1 MKFEDLHGRTAVI
14 TGGGRG
20 LGFSLAEALAGQGVN
35 VALLDVLPEVGEAA
49 TSLAAE
55 YGVQAIGIRTD
66 VTDPE
71 QINAAF
77 DRITAEIATPQIL
90 LTAAGITL
98 LEAAVDI
105 DPAQWRRLQSINVDG
120 TFFVAQVFARRLIAA
135 ELAGSA
141 ILVSSMSAKIV
152 NVPQQQTAYN
162 ASKAAVDHL
171 TRSLAVEWAGHRI
184 RVNAIAPGYFLSDM
198 TKQFTESNP
207 VLAADWTSRIPL
219 GRMGDPSDLH
229 GLVGYLASDASSY
242 LTAQSIVIDG
252 GYTAL

>member
-1 MKFEDLHGRTAVI
+1 MKFEDLQGRTAVV

-35 VALLDVLPEVGEAA
+35 VALLDVLPEVDATAA
-49 TSLAAE
+49 QLAE
-55 YGVQAIGIRTD
+55 RFGVRAVGIHTD
-66 VTDPE
+66 VTDPD

-77 DRITAEIATPQIL
+77 DRIVAEIGTPQVL

-105 DPAQWRRLQSINVDG
+105 DPAQWRRLQAINVDG
-120 TFFVAQVFARRLIAA
+120 TFFVAQVFARRLLAA
-135 ELAGSA
+135 DLRGSA

-162 ASKAAVDHL
+162 TSKAAVDHL
-171 TRSLAVEWAGHRI
+171 TKSLAVEWARDGI

-207 VLAADWTSRIPL
+207 ELAAEWTSRIPI

-229 GLVGYLASDASSY
+229 GLVAFLASDASSY
-242 LTAQSIVIDG
+242 VTAQSIVIDG

>member
-1 MKFEDLHGRTAVI
+1 MKFEDLQGRAAVV

-20 LGFSLAEALAGQGVN
+20 LGLSLAEALAGQGVD
-35 VALLDVLPEVGEAA
+35 VALLDVLPDVEATA
-49 TSLAAE
+49 ERLAE
-55 YGVQAIGIRTD
+55 RFGVRAIGIPTD

-71 QINAAF
+71 QISAAF
-77 DRITAEIATPQIL
+77 DRIDAALGTPRVL

-105 DPAQWRRLQSINVDG
+105 DPVQWRRLQAINVDG
-120 TFFVAQVFARRLIAA
+120 TFFVAQEFARRLLAA
-135 ELAGSA
+135 QLRGSA
-141 ILVSSMSAKIV
+141 ILVSSMSAKII
-152 NVPQQQTAYN
+152 NVPQHQTAYN
-162 ASKAAVDHL
+162 TSKAAVDHL
-171 TRSLAVEWAGHRI
+171 TRSLAVEWAGAGI

-207 VLAADWTSRIPL
+207 ELAAEWTSRIPL
-219 GRMGDPSDLH
+219 GRMGDPADLH
-229 GLVGYLASDASSY
+229 GLVAFLASDASAY

>member
-1 MKFEDLHGRTAVI
+1 MKFEDLQGRTAVV

-35 VALLDVLPEVGEAA
+35 VALLDVLPEVDATAA
-49 TSLAAE
+49 QLAE
-55 YGVQAIGIRTD
+55 RFGVRAVGIHTD
-66 VTDPE
+66 VTDPD

-77 DRITAEIATPQIL
+77 DRIVADIGTPQVL

-105 DPAQWRRLQSINVDG
+105 DPAQWRRLQAINVDG
-120 TFFVAQVFARRLIAA
+120 TFFVAQVFARRLLAA
-135 ELAGSA
+135 DLRGSA

-162 ASKAAVDHL
+162 TSKAAVDHL
-171 TRSLAVEWAGHRI
+171 TKSLAVEWARDGI

-207 VLAADWTSRIPL
+207 ELAAEWTSRIPI

-229 GLVGYLASDASSY
+229 GLVAFLASDASSY
-242 LTAQSIVIDG
+242 VTAQSIVIDG

>member
-1 MKFEDLHGRTAVI
+1 MKFEDLQGRTAVV

-20 LGFSLAEALAGQGVN
+20 LGYSLAEALAGQGAN
-35 VALLDVLPEVGEAA
+35 VALLDVLPDVDATAVALGERF
-49 TSLAAE
+49 
-55 YGVQAIGIRTD
+55 GVQAVGIHTD

-71 QINAAF
+71 QISAAF
-77 DRITAEIATPQIL
+77 DRIGAAVGTPQIL

-105 DPAQWRRLQSINVDG
+105 DPAQWRRVQSINVDG
-120 TFFVAQVFARRLIAA
+120 TFFVAQEFARRVLA
-135 ELAGSA
+135 EGLAGSA

-162 ASKAAVDHL
+162 TSKAAVDHL
-171 TRSLAVEWAGHRI
+171 TKSLAVEWAAAGI
-184 RVNAIAPGYFLSDM
+184 RVNAISPGYFLSDM

-207 VLAADWTSRIPL
+207 ELAAEWTSRIPI

-229 GLVGYLASDASSY
+229 GLVAYLASDASSY

>member
-1 MKFEDLHGRTAVI
+1 MKFEDLQGRTAVV

-35 VALLDVLPEVGEAA
+35 VALLDVLPEVDATAA
-49 TSLAAE
+49 QLAE
-55 YGVQAIGIRTD
+55 RFGVRAVGIHTD
-66 VTDPE
+66 VTDPD

-77 DRITAEIATPQIL
+77 DRIVADIGTPQVL

-105 DPAQWRRLQSINVDG
+105 DPAQWRRLQAINVDG
-120 TFFVAQVFARRLIAA
+120 TFFVAQVFARRLLAA
-135 ELAGSA
+135 DLRGSA

-152 NVPQQQTAYN
+152 NVPQQQAAYN
-162 ASKAAVDHL
+162 TSKAAVDHL
-171 TRSLAVEWAGHRI
+171 TKSLAVEWARDGI

-207 VLAADWTSRIPL
+207 ELAAEWTSRIPI

-229 GLVGYLASDASSY
+229 GLVAFLASDASSY
-242 LTAQSIVIDG
+242 VTAQSIVIDG

>member
-1 MKFEDLHGRTAVI
+1 MNFADLTGRTAVVS
-14 TGGGRG
+14 GGGRG
-20 LGFSLAEALAGQGVN
+20 LGYSLAEALAAQGVN
-35 VALLDVLPEVGEAA
+35 VALLDVLPDVAETASE
-49 TSLAAE
+49 LAE
-55 YGVQAIGIRTD
+55 RTGVRAVGIRTD
-66 VTDPE
+66 VTNPE
-71 QINAAF
+71 QIDAAF
-77 DRITAEIATPQIL
+77 AQIEQQIGTPQVLI
-90 LTAAGITL
+90 TAAGITL

-120 TFFVAQVFARRLIAA
+120 TFFVAQAFARRAIAA
-135 ELAGSA
+135 GVAGSA

-162 ASKAAVDHL
+162 TSKAAVDHL
-171 TRSLAVEWAGHRI
+171 TKSLAVEWASDNI

-207 VLAADWTSRIPL
+207 ELAADWTSRIPL

-229 GLVGYLASDASSY
+229 GLVGFLASDASSY
-242 LTAQSIVIDG
+242 ITAQSIVIDG

>member
-1 MKFEDLHGRTAVI
+1 MKFEDLTGRTAVI

-20 LGFSLAEALAGQGVN
+20 LGHSLAEALAGQGMHL
-35 VALLDVLPEVGEAA
+35 ALLDVLPDLSETAA
-49 TSLAAE
+49 ALAE
-55 YGVQAIGIRTD
+55 RFGVRVIGIRTD
-66 VTDPE
+66 VTDPQ
-71 QINAAF
+71 QIEAAF
-77 DRITAEIATPQIL
+77 DRVSSEVGVPQVL
-90 LTAAGITL
+90 VTAAGVTL

-105 DPAQWRRLQSINVDG
+105 DPEQWRRVQSINVDG
-120 TFFVAQVFARRLIAA
+120 TFFVAQIFARRLIAA
-135 ELAGSA
+135 QLAGSA

-171 TRSLAVEWAGHRI
+171 ATSLAVEWAGQGI

-207 VLAADWTSRIPL
+207 ELAADWTSRIPL
-219 GRMGDPSDLH
+219 GRMGQPADLH
-229 GLVGYLASDASSY
+229 GLVAFLASDASSY

>member
-1 MKFEDLHGRTAVI
+1 MKFEDLQGRAAVV

-20 LGFSLAEALAGQGVN
+20 LGLSLAEALAGQGVD
-35 VALLDVLPEVGEAA
+35 VALLDVLPDVEATA
-49 TSLAAE
+49 ERLAE
-55 YGVQAIGIRTD
+55 RFGVRAIGVPTD

-71 QINAAF
+71 QITAAF
-77 DRITAEIATPQIL
+77 DRVDAALGTPRVL

-105 DPAQWRRLQSINVDG
+105 DPVQWRRLQAINVDG
-120 TFFVAQVFARRLIAA
+120 TFFVAQEFARRLLAA
-135 ELAGSA
+135 QLGGSA
-141 ILVSSMSAKIV
+141 ILVSSMSAKII

-162 ASKAAVDHL
+162 TSKAAVDHL
-171 TRSLAVEWAGHRI
+171 TRSLAVEWAGAGI

-207 VLAADWTSRIPL
+207 ELAAEWTSRIPL
-219 GRMGDPSDLH
+219 GRMGDPADLH
-229 GLVGYLASDASSY
+229 GLVAFLASDASAY

>member
-1 MKFEDLHGRTAVI
+1 MKFEDLQGRTAVV

-20 LGFSLAEALAGQGVN
+20 LGYSLAEALAGQGVN
-35 VALLDVLPEVGEAA
+35 VALLDVLPDVSDTAD
-49 TSLAAE
+49 SLAQRF
-55 YGVQAIGIRTD
+55 GVRAIGIRTD

-71 QINAAF
+71 QIEAAF
-77 DRITAEIATPQIL
+77 DRIADALGTPQVL

-105 DPAQWRRLQSINVDG
+105 DPVAWRRLQAINVDG
-120 TFFVAQVFARRLIAA
+120 TFFMAQVFARRLLAA
-135 ELAGSA
+135 RLEGSA

-162 ASKAAVDHL
+162 TSKAAVDHL
-171 TRSLAVEWAGHRI
+171 TKSLAVEWAGSGI

-207 VLAADWTSRIPL
+207 ELAAEWTSRIPI

-229 GLVGYLASDASSY
+229 GLVAFLASDASSY
-242 LTAQSIVIDG
+242 ITAQSIVIDG

>member
-1 MKFEDLHGRTAVI
+1 MKFEDLQGRAAVV

-20 LGFSLAEALAGQGVN
+20 LGLSLAEALAGQGVD
-35 VALLDVLPEVGEAA
+35 VALLDVLPDVEATA
-49 TSLAAE
+49 ERLAE
-55 YGVQAIGIRTD
+55 RFGVRAIGVPTD

-71 QINAAF
+71 QITAAF
-77 DRITAEIATPQIL
+77 DRIDAALGTPRVL

-105 DPAQWRRLQSINVDG
+105 DPVQWRRLQAINVDG
-120 TFFVAQVFARRLIAA
+120 TFFVAQEFARRLLAA
-135 ELAGSA
+135 QLGGSA
-141 ILVSSMSAKIV
+141 ILVSSMSAKII

-162 ASKAAVDHL
+162 TSKAAVDHL
-171 TRSLAVEWAGHRI
+171 TRSLAVEWAGAGI

-207 VLAADWTSRIPL
+207 ELAAEWTSRIPL
-219 GRMGDPSDLH
+219 GRMGDPADLH
-229 GLVGYLASDASSY
+229 GLVAFLASDASAY

>member
-1 MKFEDLHGRTAVI
+1 MKFEDLQGRAAVV

-20 LGFSLAEALAGQGVN
+20 LGLSLAEALAGQGVD
-35 VALLDVLPEVGEAA
+35 VALLDVLPDVEATA
-49 TSLAAE
+49 ERLAE
-55 YGVQAIGIRTD
+55 RFGVRAIGIPTD

-71 QINAAF
+71 QISAAF
-77 DRITAEIATPQIL
+77 DRIDAALGTPRVL

-105 DPAQWRRLQSINVDG
+105 DPVQWRRLQAINVDG
-120 TFFVAQVFARRLIAA
+120 TFFVAQEFARRLLAA
-135 ELAGSA
+135 QLGGSA
-141 ILVSSMSAKIV
+141 ILVSSMSAKII
-152 NVPQQQTAYN
+152 NVPQHQTAYN
-162 ASKAAVDHL
+162 TSKAAVDHL
-171 TRSLAVEWAGHRI
+171 TRSLAVEWAGAGI

-207 VLAADWTSRIPL
+207 ELAAEWTSRIPL
-219 GRMGDPSDLH
+219 GRMGDPADLH
-229 GLVGYLASDASSY
+229 GLVAFLASDASAY

>member
-229 GLVGYLASDASSY
+229 GLVGFLASDASSY

>member
-1 MKFEDLHGRTAVI
+1 MKFEDLQGRAAVV

-20 LGFSLAEALAGQGVN
+20 LGLSLAEALAGQGVD
-35 VALLDVLPEVGEAA
+35 VALLDVLPDVEATA
-49 TSLAAE
+49 ERLAE
-55 YGVQAIGIRTD
+55 RFGVRAIGIPTD

-71 QINAAF
+71 QISAAF
-77 DRITAEIATPQIL
+77 DRIDAALGTPRVL

-105 DPAQWRRLQSINVDG
+105 DPVQWRRLQAINVDG
-120 TFFVAQVFARRLIAA
+120 TFFVAQEFARRLLAA
-135 ELAGSA
+135 QLGGSA
-141 ILVSSMSAKIV
+141 ILVSSMSAKII

-162 ASKAAVDHL
+162 TSKAAVDHL
-171 TRSLAVEWAGHRI
+171 TRSLAVEWAGAGI

-207 VLAADWTSRIPL
+207 ELAAEWTSRIPL
-219 GRMGDPSDLH
+219 GRMGDPADLH
-229 GLVGYLASDASSY
+229 GLVAFLASDASAY

>member
-1 MKFEDLHGRTAVI
+1 MKFEDLQGRTAVV

-20 LGFSLAEALAGQGVN
+20 LGYSLAEALASQGVN
-35 VALLDVLPEVGEAA
+35 VALLDVLPDVSDTAD
-49 TSLAAE
+49 SLAQRF
-55 YGVQAIGIRTD
+55 GVRAIGIRTD

-71 QINAAF
+71 QIEAAF
-77 DRITAEIATPQIL
+77 DRIADALGTPQVL

-105 DPAQWRRLQSINVDG
+105 DPVAWRRLQAINVDG
-120 TFFVAQVFARRLIAA
+120 TFFVAQVFARRLLAA
-135 ELAGSA
+135 RLEGSA

-162 ASKAAVDHL
+162 TSKAAVDHL
-171 TRSLAVEWAGHRI
+171 TKSLAVEWAGSGI

-207 VLAADWTSRIPL
+207 ELAAEWTSRIPI

-229 GLVGYLASDASSY
+229 GLVAFLASDASSY
-242 LTAQSIVIDG
+242 ITAQSIVIDG

>member
-1 MKFEDLHGRTAVI
+1 MKFEDLQGRTAVV

-20 LGFSLAEALAGQGVN
+20 LGYSLAEALAGQGVN
-35 VALLDVLPEVGEAA
+35 VALLDVLPDVSGTAD
-49 TSLAAE
+49 SLAQRF
-55 YGVQAIGIRTD
+55 GVRAIGIRTD

-71 QINAAF
+71 QIEAAF
-77 DRITAEIATPQIL
+77 DRIADALGTPQVL

-105 DPAQWRRLQSINVDG
+105 DPVAWRRLQAINVDG
-120 TFFVAQVFARRLIAA
+120 TFFVAQVFARRLLAA
-135 ELAGSA
+135 RLEGSA

-162 ASKAAVDHL
+162 TSKAAVDHL
-171 TRSLAVEWAGHRI
+171 TKSLAVEWAGSGI

-207 VLAADWTSRIPL
+207 ELAAEWTSRIPI

-229 GLVGYLASDASSY
+229 GLVAFLASDASSY
-242 LTAQSIVIDG
+242 ITAQSIVIDG

>member
-1 MKFEDLHGRTAVI
+1 MKFEDLQGRTAVV

-20 LGFSLAEALAGQGVN
+20 LGYSLAEALAGQGVD
-35 VALLDVLPEVGEAA
+35 VALLDVLPDVEATA
-49 TSLAAE
+49 ERLAE
-55 YGVQAIGIRTD
+55 RFGVRAIGIPTD
-66 VTDPE
+66 VTAPE
-71 QINAAF
+71 QITAAF
-77 DRITAEIATPQIL
+77 DRIDAALETPRVL

-98 LEAAVDI
+98 LEAAVNI
-105 DPAQWRRLQSINVDG
+105 DPVQWRRLQSINVDG
-120 TFFVAQVFARRLIAA
+120 TFFVAQEFARRLLAA
-135 ELAGSA
+135 GLEGSA

-152 NVPQQQTAYN
+152 NVPQQQAAYN

-171 TRSLAVEWAGHRI
+171 TRSLAVEWAGAGI

-207 VLAADWTSRIPL
+207 ELAAEWTSRIPL
-219 GRMGDPSDLH
+219 GRMGEPADLH
-229 GLVGYLASDASSY
+229 GLVAFLASDASSY

>member
-120 TFFVAQVFARRLIAA
+120 TFFVTQVFARRLIAA

-229 GLVGYLASDASSY
+229 GLVGFLASDASSY

>member
-1 MKFEDLHGRTAVI
+1 MRFEDLRGRTAVI

-20 LGFSLAEALAGQGVN
+20 LGYSLAEALAEQGMR
-35 VALLDVLPEVGEAA
+35 VAVFDVLPEVEESAA
-49 TSLAAE
+49 RLAE
-55 YGVQAIGIRTD
+55 RFGVETVGIRVD

-71 QINAAF
+71 QIERAF
-77 DRITAEIATPQIL
+77 ERVTTELGVPQVL

-98 LEAAVDI
+98 LEAATEI
-105 DPAQWRRLQSINVDG
+105 RPEQWRRVQSINVDG
-120 TFFVAQVFARRLIAA
+120 TFFSAQVFARTLLAA
-135 ELAGSA
+135 GLPGSA

-162 ASKAAVDHL
+162 TSKAAVDHL
-171 TRSLAVEWAGHRI
+171 SASLAVEWARHGI

-207 VLAADWTSRIPL
+207 ELAMDWISRIPL

-229 GLVGYLASDASSY
+229 GYVAFLASDASSY
-242 LTAQSIVIDG
+242 VTGQSVVIDG

>member
-1 MKFEDLHGRTAVI
+1 MNFADLTGRTAVVS
-14 TGGGRG
+14 GGGRG
-20 LGFSLAEALAGQGVN
+20 LGYSLAEALAAQGVN
-35 VALLDVLPEVGEAA
+35 VALLDVLPDVAETASA
-49 TSLAAE
+49 LAE
-55 YGVQAIGIRTD
+55 RTGVRAVGIRTD
-66 VTDPE
+66 VTNPE
-71 QINAAF
+71 QIDASFAQ
-77 DRITAEIATPQIL
+77 IEQQIGTPQVLI
-90 LTAAGITL
+90 TAAGITL

-120 TFFVAQVFARRLIAA
+120 TFFVAQAFARRAIAA
-135 ELAGSA
+135 SVAGSA

-162 ASKAAVDHL
+162 TSKAAVDHL
-171 TRSLAVEWAGHRI
+171 TKSLAVEWAGDNI

-207 VLAADWTSRIPL
+207 ELAADWTSRIPL

-229 GLVGYLASDASSY
+229 GLVAFLASDASSY
-242 LTAQSIVIDG
+242 ITAQSIVIDG